1 VTIYPFKIP
10 LPFFPH
16 ELTGYGLM
24 MMVAF
29 LMGGWLVSLELRR
42 RRLSEDYSADVIA
55 AAVVGGVIGAKL
67 WYVAL
72 TRDPGTL
79 FERGGFVW
87 YGGFLGG
94 TAAVILNGW
103 RLRVPL
109 RWTMQLVAPALA
121 ASYAL
126 GRVGCFL
133 VNDDYGRPSDVPW
146 AVKFP
151 QGLPPSTAGNLQHL
165 FGVPVPAGIDPSTV
179 LAVHPTQ
186 LYETTL
192 MLGAF
197 AVLWAWRR
205 RPKPVGW
212 LFGVYLVFAGTERF
226 LIEILR
232 AKDDRFLGPFTL
244 AQLTSVVLVIV
255 GAWIMTL
262 WRSDPDPEPGAYLRG
277 DNKPEPSKSST
288 TPEVVAGKGVMD
300 RK

>member
-29 LMGGWLVSLELRR
+29 LTGGWLITLELRR
-42 RRLSEDYSADVIA
+42 RRLVEDYSADLIA

-72 TRDPGTL
+72 TRDPSTL

-94 TAAVILNGW
+94 TAAVMLNGW

-121 ASYAL
+121 AAYAL

-133 VNDDYGRPSDVPW
+133 VNDDYGRPTSLPW

-151 QGLPPSTAGNLQHL
+151 QGLPPSTAGNLHNL
-165 FGVPVPAGIDPSTV
+165 FGVPVPPGMDPSTV

-186 LYETTL
+186 LYETGL
-192 MLGAF
+192 MLIAF
-197 AVLWAWRR
+197 FVLWAWRR
-205 RPKPVGW
+205 RAKPIGW
-212 LFGVYLVFAGTERF
+212 LFGVYLVFAGIERF
-226 LIEILR
+226 VIEIVR
-232 AKDDRFLGPFTL
+232 AKDDRLLGPFTL
-244 AQLTSVVLVIV
+244 AQLTSVILVAV
-255 GAWIMTL
+255 GVWILTL
-262 WRSDPDPEPGAYLRG
+262 WRSGADPDPGSYLRG
-277 DNKPEPSKSST
+277 DKESLASNSST
-288 TPEVVAGKGVMD
+288 GAQPIGAK
-300 RK
+300 